1 VRVRKRTLAAKF
13 FADRGTHL
21 AAMIAYFALLSFVPL
36 TFLSLS
42 LLGLAGRADESTF
55 LVQEIRRSL
64 PGVPI
69 VRIVSLVNAVRGN
82 ATTLGLIGAVVLLWT
97 SLSFFSVLE
106 SAFNIVYD
114 RPNRTFLRGKLL
126 ALVLMIGS
134 LVTLF
139 VALLAG
145 SIGFAFAREY
155 VPGLDNGVVAYTLSI
170 AVSTAGVFAF
180 LVCAYYLLTN
190 DDDVRVRDVLPGAAL
205 ATVGLEASFQVLP
218 LYVRYA
224 HVNAAVNVFGG
235 TAILLIWLYVMAN
248 VIVFGAELNWW
259 FGRRRAAKVEEGVG
273 LA

>member
-1 VRVRKRTLAAKF
+1 
-13 FADRGTHL
+13 
-21 AAMIAYFALLSFVPL
+21 
-36 TFLSLS
+36 
-42 LLGLAGRADESTF
+42 
-55 LVQEIRRSL
+55 
-64 PGVPI
+64 
-69 VRIVSLVNAVRGN
+69 
-82 ATTLGLIGAVVLLWT
+82 
-97 SLSFFSVLE
+97 
-106 SAFNIVYD
+106 
-114 RPNRTFLRGKLL
+114 
-126 ALVLMIGS
+126 VLMIGS